1 VKSLVIAG
9 ALLVLAVPAAS
20 AARLPIVASQDWW
33 PVYSPNGDEV
43 AFTRVSGR
51 TMTLEVVNVG
61 ARRTFRIA
69 ANQGQLAPSWSSDG
83 RLAFSLGG
91 KIYTAD
97 AGGSAR
103 KQLTSEGHAYAPA
116 WRPGSSDIAFLT
128 TVGATNTDLW
138 VNDTLWARNAI
149 GKPAW
154 SRDGAALAFQ
164 RDDGIYVTTGP
175 GMERRIASIANPQ
188 APAWS
193 PDGKFVAYVAGQKL
207 WIVPPDGSVAPKAIA
222 PAPRGTSDP
231 SWSRQ
236 SDAVAYTSRGSVLIT
251 YLDTGKTV
259 RLIAAGG
266 VGASFSP
273 VADMVAFS
281 GPRAACRDHMSIRI
295 YEDNEFNGP
304 VTGSCQ
310 ITGTPGNDV
319 IEGTGA
325 GGDVILAGAGNDSI
339 HTRNGHR
346 DTVDCGPGRDT
357 VYADKN
363 DVLRGCEIVHRS

>member
-1 VKSLVIAG
+1 MKRLVG
-9 ALLVLAVPAAS
+9 LGVLLALAVPAAS

-33 PVYSPNGDEV
+33 PVYSPSGSDV
-43 AFTRVSGR
+43 AFTRISGR
-51 TMTLEVVNVG
+51 TMTLEVVDIG

-69 ANQGQLAPSWSSDG
+69 ANQSQLAPSWSSDG

-91 KIYTAD
+91 KIYTAHTD
-97 AGGSAR
+97 GSAR
-103 KQLTSEGHAYAPA
+103 LPFTSEGHAYAPA

-154 SRDGAALAFQ
+154 SHDGSALAFQ
-164 RDDGIYVTTGP
+164 RDDGIYTATGP
-175 GMERRIASIANPQ
+175 GSERRIAAVANPQ

-193 PDGKFVAYVAGQKL
+193 PDGKYIAYVAGQRL
-207 WIVPPDGSVAPKAIA
+207 WIVPPDGSTAPKAIA
-222 PAPRGTSDP
+222 SARRLTSDP

-236 SDAVAYTSRGSVLIT
+236 SDSVAYTSRGSVLIT
-251 YLDTGKTV
+251 YLDTGKTAP
-259 RLIAAGG
+259 LIAASG

-281 GPRAACRDHMSIRI
+281 GPRTACRGHMSIRI

-304 VTGSCQ
+304 VTGSCA

-339 HTRNGHR
+339 HARNGHR
-346 DTVDCGPGRDT
+346 DIVSCGAGHNTVW
-357 VYADKN
+357 ADRS
-363 DVLRGCEIVHRS
+363 DVLRGCEIVHRP